1 MGGKSRQEKLAQ
13 YVLDGSVSK
22 VQRFIKEH
30 KRIDINSVR
39 LVIHKY
45 QPLLHMACERGH
57 RGMVVLLLQM
67 GADPALLDHTKGDT
81 ALHVASRRVLSGHKA
96 DFKTIALTILKY
108 SPPDILDIENKSGQT
123 ARHLLKKFVTDQGM
137 TIGQKVRTEE
147 DEWEEK
153 LSRAWEDDMTDN
165 LPENS
170 YYEGF
175 GDEKPQESFDDWA
188 DRLTSEYR
196 AKRKGGRLP
205 EQETESREQ
214 KKRKTED
221 ENSRNAKHKKKQ
233 KRGPDR
239 RNHTLLM
246 RLRYEKRMAAFEAED
261 GEDVGFDDIPWP
273 GSTDNTDHMVTIL
286 VSDKSKMSA
295 EDLKKYLRTHQR
307 TWHPDKFMQKF
318 GKRLKESDRERI
330 LDKVKELS
338 QALNKA
344 GEEGEKKD
352 EWDY

>member
-1 MGGKSRQEKLAQ
+1 MYIINFKFSYPKNIFGNGKRECTFF
-13 YVLDGSVSK
+13 DN
-22 VQRFIKEH
+22 RTFISTNCLKQN
-30 KRIDINSVR
+30 KC
-39 LVIHKY
+39 
-45 QPLLHMACERGH
+45 QPLY
-57 RGMVVLLLQM
+57 
-67 GADPALLDHTKGDT
+67 
-81 ALHVASRRVLSGHKA
+81 LSLRA
-96 DFKTIALTILKY
+96 T
-108 SPPDILDIENKSGQT
+108 N
-123 ARHLLKKFVTDQGM
+123 LLKSSNV
-137 TIGQKVRTEE
+137 
-147 DEWEEK
+147 EWGNEMH
-153 LSRAWEDDMTDN
+153 LSLRVF
-165 LPENS
+165 S
-170 YYEGF
+170 GF
-175 GDEKPQESFDDWA
+175 GDEMPQESFDDWA